1 MDKRII
7 YGVGGVALVGIAYY
21 LYSKSKNDTRSG
33 TDITPPDMS
42 MGNGGSMSM
51 GDATMGS
58 VVAVRP
64 STPSD
69 AGAINPT
76 PIILTTTPSGNT
88 ATIGS
93 GSGAYSLN
101 PNNTSTQVVIDK
113 VTTGTT
119 PSTSDVTAFV
129 DPASTTPKVNPY
141 SPYVVGSN
149 IYYYGG
155 VTLFTN
161 DVNAI
166 LSNNAIP
173 LSQKTTAI
181 NVLRQLALDSIVSNV
196 AIYGNLL
203 SSITRTGAL
212 NSVNSISDSA
222 IAQVQSEINALIT
235 APKTTTTTTT
245 TTTPILTRGF
255 DGGFSYADG
264 RRFRSRRNSLR
275 GFVNATGVT
284 TTALKTGGSRCSG
297 ADYSSSTCPV
307 CNVCMNGIC
316 RPLPPDV
323 CKPIS
328 TTK

>member
-21 LYSKSKNDTRSG
+21 LYNKSKNDTRSG

-64 STPSD
+64 STPSG
-69 AGAINPT
+69 AGAVNNYPIMDFSNPT
-76 PIILTTTPSGNT
+76 PVEIVTTPSGGTT

-101 PNNTSTQVVIDK
+101 PNDTSTQIVIDK

-129 DPASTTPKVNPY
+129 DPTSTTPKANPY

-203 SSITRTGAL
+203 SSITRTSAI

-222 IAQVQSEINALIT
+222 IAQVQNELNALVSSL
-235 APKTTTTTTT
+235 PKVTTTTTT

-264 RRFRSRRNSLR
+264 RRFRSRRSSLR
-275 GFVNATGVT
+275 GF
-284 TTALKTGGSRCSG
+284 
-297 ADYSSSTCPV
+297 
-307 CNVCMNGIC
+307 
-316 RPLPPDV
+316 
-323 CKPIS
+323 
-328 TTK
+328 

>member
-64 STPSD
+64 STPPN

-76 PIILTTTPSGNT
+76 PIMVTTTPSGST
-88 ATIGS
+88 ATMGS

-101 PNNTSTQVVIDK
+101 PNDTSTQVVIDK

-129 DPASTTPKVNPY
+129 DPASTTPKISPY

-173 LSQKTTAI
+173 LSQKITAI

-203 SSITRTGAL
+203 SSITRTSAL

-222 IAQVQSEINALIT
+222 IAQVQNELNALVISV
-235 APKTTTTTTT
+235 PRVNTTTTT
-245 TTTPILTRGF
+245 TTTPIVTRGF

-264 RRFRSRRNSLR
+264 RRFRSRKNSLR
-275 GFVNATGVT
+275 GF
-284 TTALKTGGSRCSG
+284 
-297 ADYSSSTCPV
+297 
-307 CNVCMNGIC
+307 
-316 RPLPPDV
+316 
-323 CKPIS
+323 
-328 TTK
+328 

>member
-21 LYSKSKNDTRSG
+21 LYNKSKNDTRSG

-64 STPSD
+64 STPSN

-76 PIILTTTPSGNT
+76 PEIVTTTPSGST

-93 GSGAYSLN
+93 GSGAYSPN
-101 PNNTSTQVVIDK
+101 PNAIGDNKFTSS
-113 VTTGTT
+113 
-119 PSTSDVTAFV
+119 PSTSSSSSTSSVVAVRPSTPSGAGEVVPSTNDVDLFV
-129 DPASTTPKVNPY
+129 DPPSTTPRVSPY

-149 IYYYGG
+149 IYYYMDE
-155 VTLFTN
+155 TLFTN

-173 LSQKTTAI
+173 PSQKTTAI
-181 NVLRQLALDSIVSNV
+181 NGLRQLAIDSIVSNV
-196 AIYGNLL
+196 AIYGNVLQ
-203 SSITRTGAL
+203 SAKKTGAL
-212 NSVNSISDSA
+212 NSVNSISDNA
-222 IAQVQSEINALIT
+222 IAQVQNQLNALIST
-235 APKTTTTTTT
+235 PIRTTPPTTTKD
-245 TTTPILTRGF
+245 TTPIVTRGF

-275 GFVNATGVT
+275 GF
-284 TTALKTGGSRCSG
+284 
-297 ADYSSSTCPV
+297 
-307 CNVCMNGIC
+307 
-316 RPLPPDV
+316 
-323 CKPIS
+323 
-328 TTK
+328 

>member
-21 LYSKSKNDTRSG
+21 LYSKSKNTTRSA

-64 STPSD
+64 STPSN

-76 PIILTTTPSGNT
+76 PEIVTTTPSGST

-101 PNNTSTQVVIDK
+101 PNDTSTQIVIDR

-119 PSTSDVTAFV
+119 PSTSDVTTFV
-129 DPASTTPKVNPY
+129 DPPSTTPKISPY

-149 IYYYGG
+149 TYTYS
-155 VTLFTN
+155 TPSLFAI
-161 DVNAI
+161 DVNNILTNANITLTQKSSALQTLGQLAI
-166 LSNNAIP
+166 DSVISNVEVYGNTLNSINRTNAINY
-173 LSQKTTAI
+173 I
-181 NVLRQLALDSIVSNV
+181 NSTIVNAVS
-196 AIYGNLL
+196 
-203 SSITRTGAL
+203 
-212 NSVNSISDSA
+212 
-222 IAQVQSEINALIT
+222 QVQNELNALVSSV
-235 APKTTTTTTT
+235 PKVTTTNN
-245 TTTPILTRGF
+245 TTPIVTRGF

-275 GFVNATGVT
+275 GF
-284 TTALKTGGSRCSG
+284 
-297 ADYSSSTCPV
+297 
-307 CNVCMNGIC
+307 
-316 RPLPPDV
+316 
-323 CKPIS
+323 
-328 TTK
+328 

>member
-64 STPSD
+64 STPPN

-76 PIILTTTPSGNT
+76 PIILTTTPSGTT

-101 PNNTSTQVVIDK
+101 PNDTSTQIVIDK

-129 DPASTTPKVNPY
+129 DPASTTPKANPY

-155 VTLFTN
+155 VTFFTN
-161 DVNAI
+161 DVN
-166 LSNNAIP
+166 
-173 LSQKTTAI
+173 
-181 NVLRQLALDSIVSNV
+181 
-196 AIYGNLL
+196 
-203 SSITRTGAL
+203 
-212 NSVNSISDSA
+212 
-222 IAQVQSEINALIT
+222 
-235 APKTTTTTTT
+235 
-245 TTTPILTRGF
+245 
-255 DGGFSYADG
+255 
-264 RRFRSRRNSLR
+264 
-275 GFVNATGVT
+275 
-284 TTALKTGGSRCSG
+284 
-297 ADYSSSTCPV
+297 DYWPHW
-307 CNVCMNGIC
+307 
-316 RPLPPDV
+316 
-323 CKPIS
+323 K
-328 TTK
+328 